1 MTRWE
6 KLARELCGQQIPPQ
20 ASTRDI
26 FALLEGAGWT
36 FVRYSGRNYAIF
48 ESPQGELLNVPMVQG
63 RHVKRVYLRRAC
75 QMLGLDNGPDS
86 TD

>member
-6 KLARELCGQQIPPQ
+6 KLAHDLCGHPIPPQ
-20 ASTRDI
+20 ASTRDL

-63 RHVKRVYLRRAC
+63 RRVKRAYLRRAC
-75 QMLGLDNGPDS
+75 QMLGLDDEADA

>member
-6 KLARELCGQQIPPQ
+6 KLARDLCGPPIPPQ
-20 ASTRDI
+20 ASTKDL

-48 ESPQGELLNVPMVQG
+48 ASPTSELLNVPMVQG
-63 RHVKRVYLRRAC
+63 RHVKRAYIRRAC
-75 QMLGLDNGPDS
+75 QMLGLDDDTDS